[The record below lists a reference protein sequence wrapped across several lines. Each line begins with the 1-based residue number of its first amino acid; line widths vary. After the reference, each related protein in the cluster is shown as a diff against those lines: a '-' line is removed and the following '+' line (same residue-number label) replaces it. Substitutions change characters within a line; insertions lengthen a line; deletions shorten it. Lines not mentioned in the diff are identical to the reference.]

1 MDKFKELN
9 RSMPPTQ
16 TRKKERIRKVA
27 SCIRKTSN
35 TARISRKYVIDSE
48 EFTSDVYSKVKS
60 SKYAALVQ
68 KIKSLDAEDLTNYG
82 TKFKHF
88 IFTDIR
94 EGAYGAKA
102 IAGFL
107 VAGGFDFR
115 MKHATRTIRRGGKEI
130 QTKHGMTQ
138 LDEKPG
144 VYGGSDG
151 FAMLQSLPLW
161 KNPLPAETKK
171 RILTVFN
178 SRPDNVHGELL
189 RIIVLDSKFKEGIDL
204 FDVKYVHLMEPTI
217 ATSDLKQAVGR
228 ATRFC
233 GQRGLHFVP
242 QRGWPLQVYIYK
254 TLLPQREPFI
264 LPNKTPLIGSALQ
277 KGTNEMFAAAR
288 GEPHIIESVDAH
300 ELMLAHS
307 GLDLA
312 LINTTKELTI
322 LAILSAVDYDLNYK
336 INNFTAEPVVLT
348 DVADAVLEVPTNL
361 SQSGGAAVH
370 FMEDLTPEILRKCE
384 RRKSKLFP
392 FTKARMVEFA
402 KKLGIRAP
410 RNAKRTWYCHALLE
424 YPELYKALVENKLPV
439 RRPLPTP
446 FPKQIETPV
455 SDIAH
460 ERLRELFP
468 PSANTNFMAS
478 PSATEIAYERLRE
491 LFPPPANTNFEPL
504 SVSVSEMNKVLKKID
519 TTADFATF
527 QTQIRAMY
535 ERFAWDSPI
544 VENGCTSSAIV
555 QPGTPVTFTRT
566 QDFIRHYLT
575 PESPFK
581 GLLAWHSVGT
591 GKTCMAV
598 AAATTEFERAG
609 YTILWVTRNALMAD
623 VYKNIFGAVCSIPIA
638 DSVRSGTSIPSD
650 RAAQLRMLGRQ
661 WIKPISYKMFQNALE
676 KGNELGRQLWKQS
689 PTDPLA
695 RTFLVIDEIH
705 KLRDGD
711 LSASEFADFSI
722 IQKFIH
728 KSYEVSGNN
737 SVRPLLMTATPI
749 SDSPG
754 ELFDILNTLIPTPK
768 QRLMNFFEFRRK
780 FTNGAGEINSD
791 GRDYFQDRVK
801 GLISYLNREYD
812 PTTFAQPEFHT
823 IALPAGEIKPPTTA
837 NIVNQCLAGVE
848 PLPKATTDD
857 EAALK
862 HTLDA
867 ELARAAELPKATERK
882 KAEAAARK
890 TYKHAVTAANKTRK
904 ARLNGAL
911 KSARDCHKKLRNEY
925 KKVAESVQMAAIESC
940 LTGKKTSESTKFP
953 SVSEFN
959 TELKMR
965 LEHGKDSEERNESNI
980 ESIGAVVNS
989 NIPS

>member
-1 MDKFKELN
+1 
-9 RSMPPTQ
+9 MPTK
-16 TRKKERIRKVA
+16 TRKKGRISKKA
-27 SCIRKTSN
+27 ACIRKTSN
-35 TARISRKYVIDSE
+35 TARIPRKFLIDSRD
-48 EFTSDVYSKVKS
+48 FKPDVYLNTTS

-68 KIKSLDAEDLTNYG
+68 KIKSLDAEDITNHG

-115 MKHATRTIRRGGKEI
+115 MKHAPRMIMRGGKEV
-130 QTKHGMTQ
+130 QTKHGITQ
-138 LDEKPG
+138 LDEKPS

-161 KNPLPAETKK
+161 KNPMPVETKK

-178 SRPDNVHGELL
+178 SRPENVHGELL
-189 RIIVLDSKFKEGIDL
+189 RIVVLDSKFKEGIDL

-242 QRGWPLQVYIYK
+242 QHGWPLQVYIYK
-254 TLLPQREPFI
+254 TLLPHRDPFI
-264 LPNKTPLIGSALQ
+264 LPSKAPLIGSALQ
-277 KGTNEMFAAAR
+277 KATNQMFAASR
-288 GEPHIIESVDAH
+288 GVPQIIESVDAH

-322 LAILSAVDYDLNYK
+322 LAILTAVDYDLNYK
-336 INNFTAEPVVLT
+336 INNFTAEPAVLT
-348 DVADAVLEVPTNL
+348 DIADAVEPDAVLEVHAP

-370 FMEDLTPEILRKCE
+370 FMEDITPEMIQKCE
-384 RRKSKLFP
+384 RRKSTLFP

-402 KKLGIRAP
+402 KQLGIHAP
-410 RNAKRTWYCHALLE
+410 SKAKRAWYCEALRTN
-424 YPELYKALVENKLPV
+424 PQLYKALVDDKLP
-439 RRPLPTP
+439 RRRIPTP
-446 FPKQIETPV
+446 FPKRSPLSPSSSNLAYERLRELFPRPNSNFMTDTTDTPASEV
-455 SDIAH
+455 AH

-468 PSANTNFMAS
+468 PPTN
-478 PSATEIAYERLRE
+478 
-491 LFPPPANTNFEPL
+491 
-504 SVSVSEMNKVLKKID
+504 
-519 TTADFATF
+519 ADFDTPSTKRTITDARKALDATVDFAVF
-527 QTQIRAMY
+527 QTQVREMY
-535 ERFAWDSPI
+535 ARFAWDSPI
-544 VENGCTSSAIV
+544 VENGCTTSAIV
-555 QPGTPVTFTRT
+555 PAGTPVTFTRT

-575 PESPFK
+575 PASPFK

-638 DSVRSGTSIPSD
+638 ETVRKGTPLPSD
-650 RAAQLRMLGRQ
+650 RTAQLRMLSRQ

-676 KGNELGRQLWKQS
+676 KRNDLGRQLWKNS
-689 PTDPLA
+689 PSDPLA

-711 LSASEFADFSI
+711 LSAAEFAEFSI
-722 IQKFIH
+722 IQDFIH
-728 KSYEVSGNN
+728 KSYAISGTD

-749 SDSPG
+749 SDAPG
-754 ELFDILNTLIPTPK
+754 ELFDILNTLIPTPSR
-768 QRLMNFFEFRRK
+768 RLMDFDTFRRR
-780 FTNGAGEINSD
+780 FTNAAGEINSD
-791 GRDYFQDRVK
+791 GRDYFQDRAK

-823 IALPAGEIKPPTTA
+823 IPLPAGDIAPPTAA
-837 NIVNQCLAGVE
+837 NVVDQCLAGVE
-848 PLPKATTDD
+848 PLPSNAGTAGTEEEKRA
-857 EAALK
+857 
-862 HTLDA
+862 LDA
-867 ELARAAELPKATERK
+867 ELARAAGLPKAAERK

-890 TYKHAVTAANKTRK
+890 TYKQAVAAANKTRK
-904 ARLNGAL
+904 ARLGDAFKVARGCHAKL
-911 KSARDCHKKLRNEY
+911 KGEY
-925 KKVAESVQMAAIESC
+925 KKAADSIQMRAIETC
-940 LTGKKTSESTKFP
+940 LTGKGKGGSGKFP
-953 SVSEFN
+953 SVRDFN
-959 TELKMR
+959 AELKMR
-965 LEHGKDSEERNESNI
+965 LEDAVERGRNTEDSNVESV
-980 ESIGAVVNS
+980 GAVVNADD
-989 NIPS
+989 